1 MNQNLIDGGT
11 VAVLLGGTSAER
23 AISLESGNNVVHA
36 LQQAGAH
43 VLPIDPAVAGWM
55 TQLSEVPFA
64 FPSLHGPGG
73 EDGTIQ
79 GLLDLMQVPYS
90 GSGVLGSALSMD
102 KIRTKVLWQGAGFPT
117 PDFRVLDARCDWDAV
132 IAELGTVFVKPSL
145 EGSSLG
151 MAKASTGKELEA
163 AYQLAVTYGAE
174 VLAEQFIEGPEYTI
188 SILGDNTLPSI
199 RIEVPGDFY
208 DFEAKYRSDET
219 QFFCPSG
226 LDAHDEAALSQL
238 ASSAFRA
245 VGCTIWGR
253 VDVIRDQVGAWHLL
267 EVNTVPG
274 MTSHSLVP
282 LSAKAAGLS
291 LADLLSRIYTDSVG
305 VRHAQS

>member
-1 MNQNLIDGGT
+1 
-11 VAVLLGGTSAER
+11 
-23 AISLESGNNVVHA
+23 
-36 LQQAGAH
+36 
-43 VLPIDPAVAGWM
+43 M
-55 TQLSEVPFA
+55 TQLDEVSFA
-64 FPSLHGPGG
+64 FNLLHGPGG

-79 GLLDLMQVPYS
+79 GLLDLMRVPYS

-117 PDFRVLDARCDWDAV
+117 PDFRVLEARCDWDAV
-132 IAELGTVFVKPSL
+132 IADLGTVFVKPSL

-151 MAKASTGKELEA
+151 MTKASTGEELEA
-163 AYQLAVTYGAE
+163 AYRHAVTYGTE

-188 SILGDNTLPSI
+188 SILGDSTLPSI
-199 RIEVPGDFY
+199 RIEVSGDFY

-226 LDAHDEAALSQL
+226 LDDHDEAALAQL
-238 ASSAFRA
+238 ARSAFQA
-245 VGCTIWGR
+245 VGCAVWGR

-282 LSAKAAGLS
+282 MSAEAAGLS
-291 LADLLSRIYTDSVG
+291 LADLLSRIYTNSVG
-305 VRHAQS
+305 ARHAQG

>member
-1 MNQNLIDGGT
+1 MNQDLIDGKT

-36 LQQAGAH
+36 LEQAGAR
-43 VLPIDPAVAGWM
+43 VLPIDPAEANWM
-55 TQLSEVPFA
+55 APLNEVSFA
-64 FPSLHGPGG
+64 FNLLHGPGG

-79 GLLDLMQVPYS
+79 GLLDLMRLPYS

-102 KIRTKVLWQGAGFPT
+102 KIRTKLLWQGAGFNT
-117 PDFRVLDARCDWDAV
+117 PDFRVLEANSDWDAV
-132 IAELGTVFVKPSL
+132 ITDLGTVFVKPSL

-151 MAKASTGKELEA
+151 MAKASTGNELQA
-163 AYQLAVTYGAE
+163 AYQHAVTYGTE
-174 VLAEQFIEGPEYTI
+174 VLAEQFIDGAEYTTA
-188 SILGDNTLPSI
+188 ILGDEALPSI

-226 LDAHDEAALSQL
+226 LDSHDEAALARL
-238 ASSAFRA
+238 ASSAFQA
-245 VGCTIWGR
+245 VGCEVWGR
-253 VDVIRDQVGAWHLL
+253 VDVIRDQLGAWHLL

-282 LSAKAAGLS
+282 LAAKAAGLS
-291 LADLLSRIYTDSVG
+291 LADLLSRIYTDSLG
-305 VRHAQS
+305 VRHAQD

>member
-1 MNQNLIDGGT
+1 MNQNLIDGRT

-36 LQQAGAH
+36 LEQAGAH
-43 VLPIDPAVAGWM
+43 VLSIDPAVAGWM
-55 TQLSEVPFA
+55 KQLDEVSFA
-64 FPSLHGPGG
+64 FNLLHGPGG

-79 GLLDLMQVPYS
+79 GLLDLMRVPYS

-117 PDFRVLDARCDWDAV
+117 PDFRVLEARCDWDAV
-132 IAELGTVFVKPSL
+132 IANLGTVFVKPSL

-151 MAKASTGKELEA
+151 MTKASTGEELKA
-163 AYQLAVTYGAE
+163 AYRHAVTYGTE

-188 SILGDNTLPSI
+188 SILGDSTLPSI
-199 RIEVPGDFY
+199 RIEVSGDFY

-226 LDAHDEAALSQL
+226 LDDHDEAALAQL
-238 ASSAFRA
+238 ARSAFQA
-245 VGCTIWGR
+245 VGCAVWGR

-282 LSAKAAGLS
+282 MSAEAAGLS
-291 LADLLSRIYTDSVG
+291 LADLLSRIYTNSVG
-305 VRHAQS
+305 ARHAQG

>member
-23 AISLESGNNVVHA
+23 AISLESGNTVVHA
-36 LQQAGAH
+36 LEQAGAN

-55 TQLSEVPFA
+55 TQLNEVAFA
-64 FPSLHGPGG
+64 FNLLHGPGG

-79 GLLDLMQVPYS
+79 GLLDLMQLPYS

-117 PDFRVLDARCDWDAV
+117 PDFRVLEARCDWDAV
-132 IAELGTVFVKPSL
+132 IADLGTVFVKPSL

-163 AYQLAVTYGAE
+163 AYQQAVTYGAE

-226 LDAHDEAALSQL
+226 LDDSDEAALSQL
-238 ASSAFRA
+238 ASSAFHA

>member
-1 MNQNLIDGGT
+1 MNQELIDGKT

-36 LQQAGAH
+36 LEQAGAH

-55 TQLSEVPFA
+55 TQLSEVSFA
-64 FPSLHGPGG
+64 FNLLHGPGG

-79 GLLDLMQVPYS
+79 GLLDLMRLPYS

-102 KIRTKVLWQGAGFPT
+102 KIRTKVLWQGAGFRT
-117 PDFRVLDARCDWDAV
+117 PDFRVLEAGCDWDAV
-132 IAELGTVFVKPSL
+132 IADLGTVFVKPSL

-163 AYQLAVTYGAE
+163 AYLHAVTYGAE
-174 VLAEQFIEGPEYTI
+174 VLAEQFIEGAEYTI
-188 SILGDNTLPSI
+188 SILGDSTLPSI

-226 LDAHDEAALSQL
+226 LNDHDEAALAQL
-238 ASSAFRA
+238 ACSAFHA
-245 VGCTIWGR
+245 VGCAVWGR
-253 VDVIRDQVGAWHLL
+253 VDVIRDQAGAWHLL

-291 LADLLSRIYTDSVG
+291 LVELLSRIYTDSVG
-305 VRHAQS
+305 VRHAQG

>member
-36 LQQAGAH
+36 LQQAGAD

-55 TQLSEVPFA
+55 AQLSEVSFA
-64 FPSLHGPGG
+64 FNLLHGPGG

-117 PDFRVLDARCDWDAV
+117 PDFRVLDARCDWDVV

-219 QFFCPSG
+219 QFFCSSD
-226 LDAHDEAALSQL
+226 LEDHDEAALSQL

-305 VRHAQS
+305 VKHAQS

>member
-1 MNQNLIDGGT
+1 MNQNLIDSGT

-36 LQQAGAH
+36 LEKAGAH
-43 VLPIDPAVAGWM
+43 VLPIDPAVPGWM
-55 TQLSEVPFA
+55 TQLNEVSFV
-64 FPSLHGPGG
+64 FNLLHGPGG

-79 GLLDLMQVPYS
+79 GLLDLMQLPYS

-117 PDFRVLDARCDWDAV
+117 PDFRVLEARCDWDAV
-132 IAELGTVFVKPSL
+132 IAELSTALVKQTL
-145 EGSSLG
+145 EGYSLG
-151 MAKASTGKELEA
+151 MAKVRTGKELEA
-163 AYQLAVTYGAE
+163 AYQRAVTYGAE

-238 ASSAFRA
+238 ASSAFHA

>member
-1 MNQNLIDGGT
+1 MNQALIDGKT

-23 AISLESGNNVVHA
+23 TISLESGNNVVQA
-36 LQQAGAH
+36 LEQAGAH
-43 VLPIDPAVAGWM
+43 VVPIDPAEAGWM
-55 TQLSEVPFA
+55 GRLNGVSFVFNL
-64 FPSLHGPGG
+64 LHGPGG

-79 GLLDLMQVPYS
+79 GLLDLMQLPYS

-117 PDFRVLDARCDWDAV
+117 PDFRVLEANSDWDAV
-132 IAELGTVFVKPSL
+132 VADLGTVFVKPSL

-151 MAKASTGKELEA
+151 MAKASTGKELQE
-163 AYQLAVTYGAE
+163 AYQHAVTYGTD
-174 VLAEQFIEGPEYTI
+174 VLAEQFIEGSEYTI
-188 SILGDNTLPSI
+188 SILGDSTLPSI

-226 LDAHDEAALSQL
+226 LDDRDEVALAQL
-238 ASSAFRA
+238 ASSAFHA
-245 VGCTIWGR
+245 VGCEVWGR
-253 VDVIRDQVGAWHLL
+253 VDVIRDQWGAWHLL

-291 LADLLSRIYTDSVG
+291 LAALLTRIYADSVR
-305 VRHAQS
+305 VRHAQG

>member
-1 MNQNLIDGGT
+1 
-11 VAVLLGGTSAER
+11 
-23 AISLESGNNVVHA
+23 
-36 LQQAGAH
+36 
-43 VLPIDPAVAGWM
+43 M
-55 TQLSEVPFA
+55 TQLNEVSFV
-64 FPSLHGPGG
+64 FNLLHGPGG

-79 GLLDLMQVPYS
+79 GLLDLMQLPYS

-117 PDFRVLDARCDWDAV
+117 PDFRVLEARCDWDAV
-132 IAELGTVFVKPSL
+132 IAELGTAFVKPSL

-151 MAKASTGKELEA
+151 MAKVSTGKELEA
-163 AYQLAVTYGAE
+163 AYQQAVTYGAE

-226 LDAHDEAALSQL
+226 LDDSDEAALSQL
-238 ASSAFRA
+238 ASSAFHA

>member
-1 MNQNLIDGGT
+1 MNQALIDGKT

-23 AISLESGNNVVHA
+23 TISLESGNNIVRALEETGVHVV
-36 LQQAGAH
+36 
-43 VLPIDPAVAGWM
+43 PIDPAEAGWM
-55 TQLSEVPFA
+55 ARLNEVSFV
-64 FPSLHGPGG
+64 FNLLHGPGG

-79 GLLDLMQVPYS
+79 GLLDLMQLPYS

-117 PDFRVLDARCDWDAV
+117 PDFRVLEANSDWDAV
-132 IAELGTVFVKPSL
+132 VADLGTVFVKPSL

-151 MAKASTGKELEA
+151 MAKASTGKELQD
-163 AYQLAVTYGAE
+163 AYRHAVTYGTD
-174 VLAEQFIEGPEYTI
+174 VLAEQFIEGSEYTI
-188 SILGDNTLPSI
+188 SILGDRTLPSI

-226 LDAHDEAALSQL
+226 LDDQDEAALARL
-238 ASSAFRA
+238 ASSAFHA
-245 VGCTIWGR
+245 VGCEVWGR
-253 VDVIRDQVGAWHLL
+253 VDVIRDQLGAWHLL

-291 LADLLSRIYTDSVG
+291 LADLLGRIYTDSMG
-305 VRHAQS
+305 VRHAQG

>member
-1 MNQNLIDGGT
+1 MNQDLIDGKT

-36 LQQAGAH
+36 LEQTGAR
-43 VLPIDPAVAGWM
+43 VLPIDPAAAGWM
-55 TQLSEVPFA
+55 AQLHEVSFV
-64 FPSLHGPGG
+64 FNLLHGPGG

-79 GLLDLMQVPYS
+79 GLLDLMRLPYS
-90 GSGVLGSALSMD
+90 GSGVLGSALSRD
-102 KIRTKVLWQGAGFPT
+102 KIRTKILWQGAGFPT
-117 PDFRVLDARCDWDAV
+117 PDFRVLEVNSDWDAV
-132 IAELGTVFVKPSL
+132 IADLGTVFVKPSL

-151 MAKASTGKELEA
+151 MAKASTGRELRA
-163 AYQLAVTYGAE
+163 AYQHAVTYGTE
-174 VLAEQFIEGPEYTI
+174 VLAEQFIEGSEYTI
-188 SILGDNTLPSI
+188 SILGDSTLPSI

-219 QFFCPSG
+219 RFFCPSG
-226 LDAHDEAALSQL
+226 LDDHDEAELAQL
-238 ASSAFRA
+238 ASSPFRA
-245 VGCTIWGR
+245 VGCAVWGR
-253 VDVIRDQVGAWHLL
+253 IDVIRDRVGAWHLL
-267 EVNTVPG
+267 EINTVPG

-305 VRHAQS
+305 VRHAQG